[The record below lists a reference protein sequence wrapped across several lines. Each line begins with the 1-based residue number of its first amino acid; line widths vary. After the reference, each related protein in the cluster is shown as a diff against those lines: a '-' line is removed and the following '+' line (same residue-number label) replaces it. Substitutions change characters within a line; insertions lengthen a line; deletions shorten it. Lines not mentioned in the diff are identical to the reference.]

1 MGSIAVLKKA
11 LKSALTF
18 PRLPLHFR
26 ENRPFGKSD
35 NRKGSSQYPTLP
47 AWLVYRKK
55 ALFKRGVRCS
65 EALGHFLAEGRI
77 LAEFS
82 N

>member
-26 ENRPFGKSD
+26 ENRPFGRGRMVS
-35 NRKGSSQYPTLP
+35 P
-47 AWLVYRKK
+47 VIM
-55 ALFKRGVRCS
+55 ALIGIRGGGLLIHPDLFARTDF
-65 EALGHFLAEGRI
+65 HF
-77 LAEFS
+77 FC
-82 N
+82 